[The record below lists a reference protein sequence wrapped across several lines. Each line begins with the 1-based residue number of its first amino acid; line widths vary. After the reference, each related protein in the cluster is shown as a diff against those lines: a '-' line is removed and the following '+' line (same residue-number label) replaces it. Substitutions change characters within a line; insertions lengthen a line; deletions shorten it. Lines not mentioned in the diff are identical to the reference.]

1 LARQDQ
7 NGSNRRLAGG
17 GELYVVLVGDL
28 MNRALLFGYV
38 IGSVLMFVVPGCF
51 GVASHVPEVV
61 TNGAAHLYQGVNSAN
76 FLIPLSIL
84 GTALGVTVAF
94 MGSAKIGLPA
104 VLGSLTALVM
114 TLVMAR
120 FAHLIATAGVLTAA
134 AGLVYLV
141 VSHIK
146 GLKEAL
152 SEFEGKIKDT
162 EQDVLKRVGSPLAS
176 SSAS

>member
-1 LARQDQ
+1 
-7 NGSNRRLAGG
+7 
-17 GELYVVLVGDL
+17 
-28 MNRALLFGYV
+28 MNRIFLAVLIAASMLPLLM
-38 IGSVLMFVVPGCF
+38 IPGCF
-51 GVASHVPEVV
+51 AAASHIPPAV
-61 TNGAAHLYQGVNSAN
+61 TNGAAHLDQGVNSAN

-94 MGSAKIGLPA
+94 MGLAKIGLPA
-104 VLGSLTALVM
+104 VIGSLTALVM

-120 FAHLIATAGVLTAA
+120 FAHLIATAGVLMAA

-146 GLKEAL
+146 GLKATL
-152 SEFEGKIKDT
+152 AEFEGKIRDT
-162 EQDVLKRVGSPLAS
+162 EQDVLKHVVPPSAA